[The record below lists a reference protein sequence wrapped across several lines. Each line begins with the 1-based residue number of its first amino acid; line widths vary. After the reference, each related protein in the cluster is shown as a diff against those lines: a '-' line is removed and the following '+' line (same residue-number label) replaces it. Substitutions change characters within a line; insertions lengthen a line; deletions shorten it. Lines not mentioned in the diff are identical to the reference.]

1 MKKMKRV
8 VVVVLDGAGAGWQ
21 HDAAKYGDEGANTLK
36 HVIEQANPNIP
47 NLEELGIKHVLG
59 IQDQDADEPIGCYGT
74 MLEQAAG
81 KDTTTGHWEIAGLTL
96 RQPFPTYPNGFPKE
110 VIDAF
115 EQETGMGTIG
125 NKVASGT
132 AIIEELGAE
141 HLRTGKL
148 IIYTSADSVFQVAA
162 HEAVLPAMELW
173 HVCRTARS
181 RRILTGEHN
190 VGRVIARPFEGEVGH
205 FVRTANR
212 RDFSVDPTGRT
223 MLDAVKSAGMDTLA
237 VGKIEDIFNHRGIT
251 QSNHAAGNPAC
262 IDATIEYLKKD
273 RWKGLMFVNLVDT
286 DMLFGHRR
294 DVPGF
299 ARSLEEFDQKLPE
312 IMRLLGEDGL
322 LMITADH
329 GCDPAYTAHTDH
341 TRERVPLLVWGLGI
355 EEGVN
360 LGERATFADVS
371 ATVLEA
377 LGCNEKLDGTS
388 FYRDIAIK

>member
-1 MKKMKRV
+1 MKKIKRAV
-8 VVVVLDGAGAGWQ
+8 VIVLDGAGAGWQ
-21 HDAAKYGDEGANTLK
+21 ADAAKYGDEGANTLG
-36 HVIEQANPNIP
+36 HVIEQARPNIP
-47 NLEELGIKHVLG
+47 NLEELGIKHLLG
-59 IQDQDADEPIGCYGT
+59 IQDKDADDPIGCYGT
-74 MLEQAAG
+74 MVEQAAG

-96 RQPFPTYPNGFPKE
+96 REPFPTYPNGFPPE
-110 VIDAF
+110 VIQAF
-115 EQETGMGTIG
+115 EEETGMGTIG

-132 AIIEELGAE
+132 EIIKELGAE

-162 HEAVLPAMELW
+162 HEAVLPPMELW
-173 HVCRTARS
+173 HVCRTAR
-181 RRILTGEHN
+181 RILKGEHN
-190 VGRVIARPFEGEVGH
+190 VGRVIARPFEGEVGQ

-223 MLDAVKSAGMDTLA
+223 MMDALKGAGYDVLA

-262 IDATIEYLKKD
+262 IDATIDFLKKD
-273 RWKGLMFVNLVDT
+273 RWRGLMFVNLVDT
-286 DMLFGHRR
+286 DMLYGHRR
-294 DVPGF
+294 DVAGF
-299 ARSLEEFDQKLPE
+299 ARALEEFDKKLPE

-322 LMITADH
+322 LILTADH
-329 GCDPAYTAHTDH
+329 GCDPSFTAHTDH

-360 LGERATFADVS
+360 LGERKTFADVS

-377 LGCNEKLDGTS
+377 LGCSEKLDGTS
-388 FYRDIAIK
+388 FYRDIALQ

>member
-21 HDAAKYGDEGANTLK
+21 HDAAKYGDEGSNTLK
-36 HVIEQANPNIP
+36 HVIEQANPTIP
-47 NLEELGIKHVLG
+47 NLEELGIKHLLG
-59 IQDQDADEPIGCYGT
+59 IQGPDADDPIGCYGT

-96 RQPFPTYPNGFPKE
+96 REPFPTYPNGFPKE
-110 VIDAF
+110 VMDAF
-115 EQETGMGTIG
+115 EAETGMGTIG

-148 IIYTSADSVFQVAA
+148 IVYTSADSVFQIAA
-162 HEAVLPAMELW
+162 HEKIVPVSTLW
-173 HVCRTARS
+173 DFCRDA

-212 RDFSVDPTGRT
+212 RDFSVDPTGKT
-223 MLDAVKSAGMDTLA
+223 MLDVLKNGGWDTLA

-262 IDATIEYLKKD
+262 IDATIDFLKKD
-273 RWKGLMFVNLVDT
+273 RWRGLMFVNLVDT
-286 DMLFGHRR
+286 DMQFGHRR

-299 ARSLEEFDQKLPE
+299 AKSLEQFDQKLPE

-322 LMITADH
+322 LIITADH

-341 TRERVPLLVWGLGI
+341 TRERVPLLVWGLGL
-355 EEGVN
+355 EEGID
-360 LGERATFADVS
+360 LGERASFADVS

-377 LGCNEKLDGTS
+377 LGCNEKLDGES
-388 FYRDIAIK
+388 FYKEIALD

>member
-21 HDAAKYGDEGANTLK
+21 HDAAKYGDEGSNTLK
-36 HVIEQANPNIP
+36 HVIEQANPTIP
-47 NLEELGIKHVLG
+47 NLEELGIKHLLG
-59 IQDQDADEPIGCYGT
+59 IQGPDADDPIGCYGT
-74 MLEQAAG
+74 MFEQAAG

-96 RQPFPTYPNGFPKE
+96 REPFPTYPNGFPKE
-110 VIDAF
+110 VMDAF
-115 EQETGMGTIG
+115 EAETGMGTIG

-148 IIYTSADSVFQVAA
+148 IVYTSADSVFQIAA
-162 HEAVLPAMELW
+162 HEKIVPVSTLW
-173 HVCRTARS
+173 DFCRDA

-212 RDFSVDPTGRT
+212 RDFSVDPTGKT
-223 MLDAVKSAGMDTLA
+223 MLDVLKNGGWDTLA

-262 IDATIEYLKKD
+262 IDATIEFLKKD

-286 DMLFGHRR
+286 DMQFGHRR

-299 ARSLEEFDQKLPE
+299 AKSLEQFDQKLPE

-322 LMITADH
+322 LIITADH
-329 GCDPAYTAHTDH
+329 GCDPSFTQHTDH
-341 TRERVPLLVWGLGI
+341 TRERVPLMVWGLGV

-360 LGERATFADVS
+360 LGERKSFADVS

-377 LGCNEKLDGTS
+377 LGCNEKLDGES
-388 FYRDIAIK
+388 FYKEIALD